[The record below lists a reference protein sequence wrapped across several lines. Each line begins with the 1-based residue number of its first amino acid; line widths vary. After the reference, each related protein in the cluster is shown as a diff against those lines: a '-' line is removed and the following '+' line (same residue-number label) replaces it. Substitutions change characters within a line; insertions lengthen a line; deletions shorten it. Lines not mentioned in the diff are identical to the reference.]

1 MNKFKFL
8 VGYGLKKRIARK
20 AFIISNI
27 VILILMVLVINL
39 PSIIGVFSSDVDE
52 EIHVNI
58 DIYNKTG
65 QTDLTE
71 KFSELLNKEFDGYEY
86 YVLVEPEEEFDED
99 YFWQE
104 SKQDVTIIIEGTIEE
119 PKFSIYTND
128 IEIYSALHRNAE
140 LLIINFQI
148 ADYTEPEIGLIVAP
162 DYENPEEEMMLSSLM
177 SLLILP
183 MFMLVILAT
192 QFIGVDIIEE
202 KSTKAIETII
212 SSVPANTHFFS
223 KIISSVLF
231 VIIQGALVLVYGTLG
246 VLVSKLFGSSDA
258 IAGGSTVN
266 LLEFV
271 AELIPNW
278 PVVIVIT
285 LLFMVVGTLLFLVIA
300 ALFAS
305 MAVTQEDYQQF
316 QTPLMLILLGSFYV
330 ALFGSMSGGGTFIKV
345 MSYIPLVSPMLV
357 PVAFASGMISI
368 AEALISL
375 LILIVTLVTLT
386 YLFTPV
392 YRVAILSYDQTKFF
406 TRIRSYF
413 KKGFQKNNK
422 NK

>member
-27 VILILMVLVINL
+27 VILIVLLLVINL
-39 PSIIGVFSSDVDE
+39 PSIIGAFSSGTEDD
-52 EIHVNI
+52 IHVNV
-58 DIYNKTG
+58 DVYNKTG
-65 QTDLTE
+65 QADLTE

-128 IEIYSALHRNAE
+128 IEVYSILHRNAE
-140 LLIINFQI
+140 LLMINYQI
-148 ADYTEPEIGLIVAP
+148 DDYTEPNISLIVAP
-162 DYENPEEEMMLSSLM
+162 DYENPEQEMILSSMM
-177 SLLILP
+177 SILILP
-183 MFMLVILAT
+183 MFMLVVLAT

-212 SSVPANTHFFS
+212 SSVPAKTHFFS
-223 KIISSVLF
+223 KIISSILF
-231 VIIQGALVLVYGTLG
+231 VIIQGALILVYGTLG
-246 VLVSKLFGSSDA
+246 VFISKLFGSSDA
-258 IAGGSTVN
+258 LTGGSTVN
-266 LLEFV
+266 LLQFV
-271 AELIPNW
+271 ADLIPNW
-278 PVVIVIT
+278 PVVIVVT
-285 LLFMVVGTLLFLVIA
+285 LLFMIFGTLLFLVIA

-330 ALFGSMSGGGTFIKV
+330 AMFGSMAGGGTFIKI
-345 MSYIPLVSPMLV
+345 MSYIPIVSPMLG
-357 PVAFASGMISI
+357 PVAFASGMISLV
-368 AEALISL
+368 EALISL
-375 LILIVTLVTLT
+375 LILIVTLVAIT

-392 YRVAILSYDQTKFF
+392 YKVAILSYDQTKFF
-406 TRIRSYF
+406 TRIRNYF
-413 KKGFQKNNK
+413 KKGFQNNK
-422 NK
+422 KK